1 MTAPLYQRL
10 LLKLS
15 GEALQ
20 GAQGSGIDP
29 TILQRVAQEVAAV
42 AKKGVQVGI
51 VIGGGNY
58 CRGATLETVGVHR
71 VTGDRMGMLA
81 TVINSIA
88 LADAL
93 NNAGASARVLSAV
106 AIPKVCEDFSRE
118 AALRAL
124 DGGEVVVFAAGT
136 GNPFFTTD
144 TAACLRG
151 IEIGADVVCKAT
163 MVDGVYDADPKKNPN
178 AKRFEELTLDE
189 VLERKLGVMDLT
201 AILLCREH
209 QMPLRVFDMTTPGNL
224 TRIVEDLDTGT
235 RVNPA

>member
-29 TILQRVAQEVAAV
+29 AILQRVAQEVAAV

-88 LADAL
+88 
-93 NNAGASARVLSAV
+93 
-106 AIPKVCEDFSRE
+106 
-118 AALRAL
+118 
-124 DGGEVVVFAAGT
+124 
-136 GNPFFTTD
+136 
-144 TAACLRG
+144 
-151 IEIGADVVCKAT
+151 
-163 MVDGVYDADPKKNPN
+163 
-178 AKRFEELTLDE
+178 
-189 VLERKLGVMDLT
+189 
-201 AILLCREH
+201 
-209 QMPLRVFDMTTPGNL
+209 
-224 TRIVEDLDTGT
+224 
-235 RVNPA
+235 